1 MLIEAS
7 TSAVAAATA
16 VTPTVKANSDSAM
29 GTPLISISADAAATA
44 AAAMTDACGNKG
56 ASDCRTYSVLSAGT
70 TRAST
75 RRNRASSV
83 AAARRSVVVER
94 RSVVVAVGLLLSAHG
109 PILSALVMCTA
120 DLNLRCCCRAD
131 AENARTCCGAR
142 AQFSST
148 GRSKHRVH
156 DDLAAQPFLRSTIL
170 PPSSARAARIACVAP
185 PVFWLAAPTPA
196 T

>member
-1 MLIEAS
+1 MY
-7 TSAVAAATA
+7 
-16 VTPTVKANSDSAM
+16 
-29 GTPLISISADAAATA
+29 PLQPRSCCNGRAQSWESETRGSIPSEVWYWRVIVRAR
-44 AAAMTDACGNKG
+44 
-56 ASDCRTYSVLSAGT
+56 DCRTYSVLSAGT

-109 PILSALVMCTA
+109 PILSALVMRTA
-120 DLNLRCCCRAD
+120 DLNLRCCCCRAD

-185 PVFWLAAPTPA
+185 PVFWLAAPDSRHVPCRPMQGTCSCRSMM
-196 T
+196 